1 MSTLQ
6 QHAQSIS
13 TTAGDYLTARA
24 HHEKLGRGARR
35 LPHLSN
41 HDIQSRQAG
50 VQIWTNLDSKWTPRD
65 LFHDVEERKHF
76 RNSMF
81 RWGLFWWTW

>member
-13 TTAGDYLTARA
+13 TAAGDYLTGRA

-41 HDIQSRQAG
+41 HDIKSRLAG
-50 VQIWTNLDSKWTPRD
+50 VQILASLDSKWTPRD
-65 LFHDVEERKHF
+65 LFRDAEARKHF
-76 RNSMF
+76 RKSMLY
-81 RWGLFWWTW
+81 WVLVWWTW